1 MIMATKWY
9 AVQTYSGHESR
20 VRQNIEHRATIE
32 GYRESLQQVLIPA
45 ETFVEIKGGKKRQ
58 TQRNLYPGYVLI
70 EMESDEDLMNM
81 ITKIPGVSGFL
92 PDATPPIPLSAAEVN
107 QILDLVQEKSEKPK
121 PHIRFHVGEQV
132 KVIEGP
138 LANFVGEVN
147 EIDEEKSKLKVMVSI
162 FGRQTSVELDVLQVE
177 GV

>member
-1 MIMATKWY
+1 MEPRWY
-9 AVQTYSGHESR
+9 AVQTYSGHENR

-32 GYRESLQQVLIPA
+32 GYRDQLRQVLVPA
-45 ETFVEIKGGKKRQ
+45 ETYVEIKGGKKRQ
-58 TQRNLYPGYVLI
+58 SQRNLYPGYVLVQ
-70 EMESDEDLMNM
+70 MEPREELFNL

-92 PDATPPIPLSAAEVN
+92 GDGTKPTPLDDREVEH
-107 QILDLVQEKSEKPK
+107 ILEIVHQKSEKPK
-121 PHIRFHVGEQV
+121 PQIRYRVGEQV

-138 LANFVGEVN
+138 FANFIGEVN

>member
-1 MIMATKWY
+1 MAPKWY
-9 AVQTYSGHESR
+9 AVQTYSGHENR

-32 GYRESLQQVLIPA
+32 GFRDQLQQVLIPA

-58 TQRNLYPGYVLI
+58 TQRNLYPGYVLV
-70 EMESDEDLMNM
+70 EMEDSDDVFNL

-92 PDATPPIPLSAAEVN
+92 GDGSHPIPLDQSEVDH
-107 QILDLVQEKSEKPK
+107 ILDIVQEKSEKPK
-121 PHIRFHVGEQV
+121 PQIRYRIGEQV

-138 LANFVGEVN
+138 FANFVGEVN

>member
-1 MIMATKWY
+1 MAPKWY
-9 AVQTYSGHESR
+9 AVQTYSGHENK

-32 GYRESLQQVLIPA
+32 GFRDQLRQVLIPA
-45 ETFVEIKGGKKRQ
+45 ETFVEIRGGKKRQ
-58 TQRNLYPGYVLI
+58 TQHNLYPGYVLV
-70 EMESDEDLMNM
+70 EMEPTEDLMNL

-92 PDATPPIPLSAAEVN
+92 PDGARPTPLDEAEVN
-107 QILDLVQEKSEKPK
+107 HILNIVQEKSEKPK
-121 PHIRFHVGEQV
+121 PQIRYRVGEQV

-138 LANFVGEVN
+138 FANFVGEVN
-147 EIDEEKSKLKVMVSI
+147 EIDEEKSKLKVMVLI

>member
-1 MIMATKWY
+1 MAFQWY
-9 AVQTYSGHESR
+9 AIQTYSGHENR
-20 VRQNIEHRATIE
+20 VRQNIEHRATME
-32 GYRESLQQVLIPA
+32 GFRGQLSQVLIPA

-58 TQRNLYPGYVLI
+58 TQRNLYPGYVLV
-70 EMESDEDLMNM
+70 EMEPSEDLFNL
-81 ITKIPGVSGFL
+81 ITKIPGVSSFL
-92 PDATPPIPLSAAEVN
+92 GDGTKPIPLGQEEVGH
-107 QILDLVQEKSEKPK
+107 ILDLVQEKSEKPK
-121 PHIRFHVGEQV
+121 PQIRYHVGEQV

-138 LANFVGEVN
+138 FANFVGEVN

>member
-1 MIMATKWY
+1 MAAKWY
-9 AVQTYSGHESR
+9 AVQTYSGFEKR
-20 VRQNIEHRATIE
+20 VLDNIYHRATIE
-32 GYRESLQQVLIPA
+32 GFRDQLKQVLIPA

-58 TQRNLYPGYVLI
+58 TQRNLYPGYVLV
-70 EMESDEDLMNM
+70 EMEPGEDLMNL

-92 PDATPPIPLSAAEVN
+92 PPGTHPTPLDENEVN
-107 QILDLVQEKSEKPK
+107 HILDIVQEKTEKPK
-121 PHIRFHVGEQV
+121 PQIRYRVGEQV

-177 GV
+177 VV

>member
-1 MIMATKWY
+1 
-9 AVQTYSGHESR
+9 
-20 VRQNIEHRATIE
+20 RATIE
-32 GYRESLQQVLIPA
+32 GLRDYLRQVMIPA

-58 TQRNLYPGYVLI
+58 TQRNLYPGYVLVQ
-70 EMESDEDLMNM
+70 MESDEEKLNDLINL
-81 ITKIPGVSGFL
+81 ITKIPGVSQFL
-92 PDATPPIPLSAAEVN
+92 PGGSHPVPLDENEVN
-107 QILDLVQEKSEKPK
+107 DILNIVQEKTEKPK
-121 PHIRFHVGEQV
+121 PQIRYRVGEQV

-138 LANFVGEVN
+138 FANFVGEVN

>member
-1 MIMATKWY
+1 MAPKWY
-9 AVQTYSGHESR
+9 AVQTYSGHENR
-20 VRQNIEHRATIE
+20 VRQNIEHRAALE
-32 GYRESLQQVLIPA
+32 GYRDQLNQVLVPA

-58 TQRNLYPGYVLI
+58 TQRNLYPGYVLV
-70 EMESDEDLMNM
+70 EMEATDDLVNM
-81 ITKIPGVSGFL
+81 ITKLPGVAGFL
-92 PDATPPIPLSAAEVN
+92 PDASHPVALDESEISE
-107 QILDLVQEKSEKPK
+107 ILDLVQEKSEKPK
-121 PHIRFHVGEQV
+121 PQIRYRVGEQV

-138 LANFVGEVN
+138 FANFVGEVN

>member
-1 MIMATKWY
+1 MAPKWY
-9 AVQTYSGHESR
+9 AVHTYSGHENR
-20 VRQNIEHRATIE
+20 VRQTIEHLATIE
-32 GYRESLQQVLIPA
+32 GFRDQLRQVLIPA

-58 TQRNLYPGYVLI
+58 TQRNLFPGYVLVA
-70 EMESDEDLMNM
+70 MEPSEDLVNL
-81 ITKIPGVSGFL
+81 IVKIPGVSGFL
-92 PDATPPIPLSAAEVN
+92 PHDSTKPTPLDDSEVT
-107 QILDLVQEKSEKPK
+107 QILNTVQEKSEKPK
-121 PHIRFHVGEQV
+121 PQIRFRVGEQV

-138 LANFVGEVN
+138 FANFVGEVN

>member
-1 MIMATKWY
+1 MAPEWY
-9 AVQTYSGHESR
+9 AVQTYSGHENR

-32 GYRESLQQVLIPA
+32 GYRDQLCQVLIPA
-45 ETFVEIKGGKKRQ
+45 ETYVEIKSGKKRQ
-58 TQRNLYPGYVLI
+58 THRNLYPGYVLV
-70 EMESDEDLMNM
+70 EMEPSEELINL
-81 ITKIPGVSGFL
+81 ITKIPGVSQFL
-92 PDATPPIPLSAAEVN
+92 PDATHPTPLDAQEVKH
-107 QILDLVQEKSEKPK
+107 ILDLVQEKSEKPK
-121 PHIRFHVGEQV
+121 PQIRYRVGEQV

-177 GV
+177 VV